1 MDNYL
6 PLIKTDR
13 NKCFHK
19 WIEKHHMSKHKVA
32 IVLLTLSAFSLFA
45 GCLILLLEI
54 QVYTP
59 ETNSQV
65 EQMMNSTIILP
76 CNDSKLQMCM
86 KKSVPAVTLFL
97 QLVSTSHIYDS
108 EYFYYFTHSIMH
120 FFFGNVDFKILK

>member
-6 PLIKTDR
+6 PLFKTDR
-13 NKCFHK
+13 KKCFHQ
-19 WIEKHHMSKHKVA
+19 WIQKHQMSKHKVG
-32 IVLLTLSAFSLFA
+32 IILLTLSAFSLFV

-59 ETNSQV
+59 ETDGQV

-86 KKSVPAVTLFL
+86 TKSVPAVTLFL
-97 QLVSTSHIYDS
+97 QLVSTSHLYDS
-108 EYFYYFTHSIMH
+108 EYFYNFTHSIMH
-120 FFFGNVDFKILK
+120 FFLDILISKY